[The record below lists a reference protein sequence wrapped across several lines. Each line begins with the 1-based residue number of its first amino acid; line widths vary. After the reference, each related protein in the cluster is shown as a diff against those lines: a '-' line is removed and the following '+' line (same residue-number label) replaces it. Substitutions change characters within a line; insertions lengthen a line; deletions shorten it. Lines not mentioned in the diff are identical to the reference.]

1 MTAAQSRL
9 ADTIDV
15 FYGAADKSSDSAM
28 AAHAYKRSV
37 DDLETGVSREL
48 VRYHRAGPLS
58 VTEACG
64 AGYTI
69 SRDYHGAT
77 WQNECILPSRQ

>member
-28 AAHAYKRSV
+28 AAHAYKRGV

-48 VRYHRAGPLS
+48 VRDMR
-58 VTEACG
+58 
-64 AGYTI
+64 
-69 SRDYHGAT
+69 
-77 WQNECILPSRQ
+77 